1 MIVREYIEDDI
12 NDRNTVYSINNLTI
26 NQTVLQNYSKLPLS
40 TVANNGQYDYT
51 SVVVDLVEMWDKPFA
66 KIAPGTMTDYT
77 FQDYYTA
84 LIDDIGNTG
93 YTMNMMM
100 ESQETMVGSI
110 QSMRENYM
118 GVSQDEELSF
128 LMKAQNAYNA
138 SSRFFNVINEML
150 QTVVQG
156 LG

>member
-1 MIVREYIEDDI
+1 M
-12 NDRNTVYSINNLTI
+12 
-26 NQTVLQNYSKLPLS
+26 
-40 TVANNGQYDYT
+40 
-51 SVVVDLVEMWDKPFA
+51 VVDLAGMWDETFA
-66 KIAPGTMTDYT
+66 KIAPGTMTEYS

-84 LIDDIGNTG
+84 MINDIGNVG
-93 YTMNMMM
+93 FTMNMMM

-110 QSMRENYM
+110 QDMRENYM

-138 SSRFFNVINEML
+138 SSRFFNVINEMMETL
-150 QTVVQG
+150 VQS

>member
-1 MIVREYIEDDI
+1 MSDF
-12 NDRNTVYSINNLTI
+12 T
-26 NQTVLQNYSKLPLS
+26 QLP
-40 TVANNGQYDYT
+40 VKDGFKGCFDYT
-51 SVVVDLVEMWDKPFA
+51 NYDGGDTWLNQYADGSGINFNMSNAVKSDGCILFPELQGMC
-66 KIAPGTMTDYT
+66 Y
-77 FQDYYTA
+77 

-93 YTMNMMM
+93 LTMNMMM